1 MLWIVRT
8 VFKMTN
14 FTSFKRSDRVGDLI
28 KSELSGILLKDV
40 RDPRIKN
47 ITITGVKMSD
57 DLRSAKI
64 FFVPLGKETC
74 NSETIEG
81 LKSASKFL
89 RRELGKKLQL
99 RYVPDINFI
108 YDSSFEHGDRID
120 RLLAEIQRQ
129 KTTDD
134 KPNF

>member
-8 VFKMTN
+8 VFKMTS

-40 RDPRIKN
+40 RDPRIKD

-74 NSETIEG
+74 SSEITEG
-81 LKSASKFL
+81 LKRASTFL

-99 RYVPDINFI
+99 RYVPDITFM

-129 KTTDD
+129 KMTDD
-134 KPNF
+134 K

>member
-1 MLWIVRT
+1 
-8 VFKMTN
+8 MTS

-28 KSELSGILLKDV
+28 KSEISGILLKDV

-134 KPNF
+134 KQNC